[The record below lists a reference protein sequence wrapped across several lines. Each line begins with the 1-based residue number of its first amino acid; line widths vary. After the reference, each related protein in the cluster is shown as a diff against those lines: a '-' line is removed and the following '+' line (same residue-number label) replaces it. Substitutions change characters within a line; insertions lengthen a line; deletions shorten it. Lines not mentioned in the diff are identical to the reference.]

1 MIEMKKADYPESAQ
15 AKKLQGEVA
24 LEVTIDEQ
32 GKVTGTHVVKP
43 LAPEL
48 DAAAAAA
55 IAASTFR
62 PGMKDGRPVPV
73 TVTLTVAFRLK

>member
-1 MIEMKKADYPESAQ
+1 M
-15 AKKLQGEVA
+15 
-24 LEVTIDEQ
+24 
-32 GKVTGTHVVKP
+32 TGTRVVKP

-55 IAASTFR
+55 LGASTFR

-73 TVTLTVAFRLK
+73 TVTITVAFRLK